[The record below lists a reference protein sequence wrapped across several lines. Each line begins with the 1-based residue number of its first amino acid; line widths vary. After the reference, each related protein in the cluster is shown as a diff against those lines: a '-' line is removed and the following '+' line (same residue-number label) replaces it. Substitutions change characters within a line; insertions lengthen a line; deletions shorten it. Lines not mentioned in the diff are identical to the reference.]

1 MDVQRV
7 EACSIF
13 NDLVEQDMDIQIVK
27 GLDQDQDIVISKETK
42 ELKNELKMKS
52 VSRTFLPLYEDGRV
66 SLTRIINIVLV
77 GHLTPADLSIL
88 DGFPELNEQIDIVNK
103 GFVTL
108 GKAIDF
114 SGRKVILRDTTLLAP
129 MGAKS
134 LASIGKLY
142 NLDKLELSK
151 EEIQNMDILLR
162 TDRNKFIEYA
172 IRDALITLT
181 HANWMEEF
189 NFELGCVGVP
199 LTLSSLGNKYVLSKW
214 NSVKYKGYQ
223 ITPDYLIGD
232 SPRVQTPLGLQALG
246 DVGLILDLFIKN
258 YKGGRNESLM
268 YGISGEKFYD
278 YDLTSAYTTVLY
290 QLGQPDYANIVKLT
304 EDELLQLSDEDL
316 LYSYTIIKCQFN
328 FPGNVKFPSIPVYV
342 DETTTVYPLNGSAVI
357 TGAEYILARNQGCS
371 INKLEIYQIS
381 YQPK

>member
-114 SGRKVILRDTTLLAP
+114 SGRKVILRDTNLLAP

-189 NFELGCVGVP
+189 NFYIGGYGEGVP
-199 LTLSSLGNKYVLSKW
+199 ISLTSMGRKYVK
-214 NSVKYKGYQ
+214 SV
-223 ITPDYLIGD
+223 
-232 SPRVQTPLGLQALG
+232 
-246 DVGLILDLFIKN
+246 
-258 YKGGRNESLM
+258 
-268 YGISGEKFYD
+268 
-278 YDLTSAYTTVLY
+278 
-290 QLGQPDYANIVKLT
+290 
-304 EDELLQLSDEDL
+304 
-316 LYSYTIIKCQFN
+316 
-328 FPGNVKFPSIPVYV
+328 
-342 DETTTVYPLNGSAVI
+342 
-357 TGAEYILARNQGCS
+357 
-371 INKLEIYQIS
+371 
-381 YQPK
+381 